1 MRKRDSPATYAIFP
15 CALQHQ
21 PDSVTQQDGENPT
34 RLVQGF
40 SALVRPDAALAYAVV
55 IEANV
60 AVAGVVPAKFTEE
73 ARSCRSHRW
82 DKTRQGANPR
92 VQRID

>member
-40 SALVRPDAALAYAVV
+40 SALVRPDAALAFAAVV
-55 IEANV
+55 IENV
-60 AVAGVVPAKFTEE
+60 AVAGVVPAKLTEE
-73 ARSCRSHRW
+73 GAIVHVTPVGQEAARRES
-82 DKTRQGANPR
+82 TRPEN
-92 VQRID
+92 